1 MGIRLH
7 TVPLLD
13 GDDMRKKKT
22 WNLEPEKRSPSSM
35 IFLVVARALD
45 SMLDWGTAKDFTGHQ
60 QQNIG
65 ILG

>member
-7 TVPLLD
+7 TVPPLD

-45 SMLDWGTAKDFTGHQ
+45 SMLDWGTLVNAQTCGYEYE
-60 QQNIG
+60 
-65 ILG
+65 